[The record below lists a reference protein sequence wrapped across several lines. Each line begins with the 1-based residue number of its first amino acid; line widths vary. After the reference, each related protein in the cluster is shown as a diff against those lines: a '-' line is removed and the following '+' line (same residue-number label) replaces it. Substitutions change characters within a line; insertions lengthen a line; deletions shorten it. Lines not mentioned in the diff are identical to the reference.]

1 MIPPLCYARSS
12 DDVTIAYTVDGRAA
26 QTLVWLPPV
35 PFSNVVAQYEVPLLR
50 DVYAKLTRTLR
61 LVLIDGRG
69 TGHSQRDVSDL
80 GLEAMLRDL
89 DAVVA
94 DARLTTFAVFG
105 YYHSV
110 THALAYAARHPGRV
124 TRLVLFGGAARGA
137 DAMSPAE
144 TQALLSLIERDWDL
158 FVESAAHAW
167 MGWDAG
173 EDGRLMAEAFRTATT
188 PAVARA
194 TMQAASEI
202 DVSADLPRVT
212 APALVLQSRSDRF
225 ISNPATEALARALPN
240 GRIGR
245 LAGSAASLFSEEAD
259 ADLGLILDFLTDG
272 SAHPATLRAAP
283 DAAGLTRRE
292 LEVLRLVAGGE
303 TNAAIAEQLG
313 VSVHTVERHAANL
326 YRKIGARGRADAAT
340 YAVRRGIV

>member
-1 MIPPLCYARSS
+1 M
-12 DDVTIAYTVDGRAA
+12 
-26 QTLVWLPPV
+26 
-35 PFSNVVAQYEVPLLR
+35 
-50 DVYAKLTRTLR
+50 
-61 LVLIDGRG
+61 
-69 TGHSQRDVSDL
+69 
-80 GLEAMLRDL
+80 
-89 DAVVA
+89 
-94 DARLTTFAVFG
+94 
-105 YYHSV
+105 
-110 THALAYAARHPGRV
+110 
-124 TRLVLFGGAARGA
+124 
-137 DAMSPAE
+137 
-144 TQALLSLIERDWDL
+144 
-158 FVESAAHAW
+158 ESAAHAW

>member
-1 MIPPLCYARSS
+1 MTPPLRYARSS
-12 DDVTIAYTVDGRAA
+12 DDVTIAYTSMAA
-26 QTLVWLPPV
+26 ARRPSSGWRRSPSAT
-35 PFSNVVAQYEVPLLR
+35 SSAQYEVPLLQK
-50 DVYAKLTRTLR
+50 VYAKLASSLR
-61 LVLIDGRG
+61 LVMIDGRG

-94 DARLTTFAVFG
+94 DARLSTFALFG

-110 THALAYAARHPGRV
+110 THALAYAARHQGRV
-124 TRLVLFGGAARGA
+124 THLVLFGGAARGA

-225 ISNPATEALARALPN
+225 ISNPATEFLAQALPN

-245 LAGSAASLFSEEAD
+245 LAGGAASLFSEEAD

-272 SAHPATLRAAP
+272 STSKPRAAAP

-303 TNAAIAEQLG
+303 TNAGIAQQLG
-313 VSVHTVERHAANL
+313 LSVHTVERHAANL

-340 YAVRRGIV
+340 YAVRRGIL

>member
-1 MIPPLCYARSS
+1 
-12 DDVTIAYTVDGRAA
+12 
-26 QTLVWLPPV
+26 
-35 PFSNVVAQYEVPLLR
+35 
-50 DVYAKLTRTLR
+50 
-61 LVLIDGRG
+61 
-69 TGHSQRDVSDL
+69 
-80 GLEAMLRDL
+80 
-89 DAVVA
+89 
-94 DARLTTFAVFG
+94 
-105 YYHSV
+105 
-110 THALAYAARHPGRV
+110 
-124 TRLVLFGGAARGA
+124 
-137 DAMSPAE
+137 
-144 TQALLSLIERDWDL
+144 
-158 FVESAAHAW
+158 
-167 MGWDAG
+167 
-173 EDGRLMAEAFRTATT
+173 MAEAFRTATT

-225 ISNPATEALARALPN
+225 ISNPATESLARALPN

-259 ADLGLILDFLTDG
+259 ADLALILDFLTDG
-272 SAHPATLRAAP
+272 STSTTRAAAP

-303 TNAAIAEQLG
+303 TNAAIAQQLG
-313 VSVHTVERHAANL
+313 LSVHTVERHAANL